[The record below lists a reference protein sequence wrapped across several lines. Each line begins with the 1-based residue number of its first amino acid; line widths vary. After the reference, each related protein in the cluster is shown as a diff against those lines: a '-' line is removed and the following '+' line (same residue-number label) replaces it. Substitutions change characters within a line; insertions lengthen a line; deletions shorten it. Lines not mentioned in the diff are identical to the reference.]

1 MRVSVAGVGRV
12 AGLLAIWLALAGPA
26 SGQLKAGPGEWPGWR
41 GADRTG
47 VSKETG
53 LLKSWPEGGPKL
65 VWKATGL
72 GKGFS
77 TPSLA
82 QGRIYLL
89 GTVSGE
95 PECLIALDGAS
106 GRMLWSTPFGNLDG
120 GHPGPRSTPTFD
132 DGRLYVISSDGKL
145 LCADAES
152 GKEIW
157 KKDLAA
163 DFHGERGSWAYAESP
178 LVDGDRVIC
187 TPGGEQATV
196 VALDKKKG
204 ETIWTCPIRKD
215 APGRK
220 RSYSSAAYSSAM
232 AAEIGGVRQYVQF
245 LDGGVVGV
253 SAADGKWLWS
263 YDHPASPTANCT
275 TPVIRGDL
283 VLAASAY
290 NTGGGAARIVAK
302 DGKFSAEEL
311 WFLPDLQNH
320 HGGLVLVGD
329 CVYGTGASELFCV
342 EFETG
347 RVQWRDRSVG
357 KGSITAADGH
367 LYVRSE
373 NGPVALVEASRA
385 GYVEKGRFDQPDRSG
400 DKSWPHPVI
409 AGGRLYLR
417 DQDVLLCY
425 DVKAPEAAP

>member
-1 MRVSVAGVGRV
+1 MRIRASCVVGSVV
-12 AGLLAIWLALAGPA
+12 LAASLAGPA
-26 SGQLKAGPGEWPGWR
+26 LGQLKAGPGEWPGWR

-47 VSKETG
+47 VSKERG

-89 GTVSGE
+89 GTGSGE
-95 PECLIALDGAS
+95 PECLMALDPKDGS
-106 GRMLWSTPFGNLDG
+106 ILWSTPFGRMDG
-120 GHPGPRSTPTFD
+120 GYPGPRSTPTVD
-132 DGRLYVISSDGKL
+132 AGRLYAISSDGKL
-145 LCADAES
+145 ICADAATGREV
-152 GKEIW
+152 W
-157 KKDLAA
+157 TKDLKA
-163 DFHGERGSWAYAESP
+163 DFHGENGSWAYAESP

-187 TPGGEQATV
+187 TPGGERATV
-196 VALDKKKG
+196 VALEKVSG
-204 ETIWTCPIRKD
+204 RTVWTCPIKKD
-215 APGRK
+215 VSGRK
-220 RSYSSAAYSSAM
+220 RGYSTAGYASVM
-232 AAEIGGVRQYVQF
+232 AAEIGGARKYVQF

-263 YDHPASPTANCT
+263 YDRPASPTANCT

-283 VLAASAY
+283 VLAAAAY
-290 NTGGGAARIVAK
+290 NTGGGVARIAPK
-302 DGKFSAEEL
+302 DGAFAAEEV
-311 WFLPDLQNH
+311 WFLPELQNH
-320 HGGLVLVGD
+320 HGGFVLVGD

-342 EFETG
+342 EFATG
-347 RVQWRDRSVG
+347 RVVWRERSVG

-373 NGPVALVEASRA
+373 NGPVALVEATPS
-385 GYVEKGRFDQPDRSG
+385 GYVEKGRFDQPDRSRE
-400 DKSWPHPVI
+400 KSWPHPVVV
-409 AGGRLYLR
+409 GGRLYLR

-425 DVKAPEAAP
+425 DVKSPAP